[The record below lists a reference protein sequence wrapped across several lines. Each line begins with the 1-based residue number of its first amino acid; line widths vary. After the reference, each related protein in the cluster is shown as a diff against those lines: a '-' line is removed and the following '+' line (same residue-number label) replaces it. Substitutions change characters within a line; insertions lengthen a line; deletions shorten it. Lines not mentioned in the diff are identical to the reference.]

1 VIAPDASRRRR
12 QGAASASVHRARH
25 AGGGREDVPRAGEA
39 SSLVQVSEVRSGR
52 MDGFVRSSQ
61 ASSVDCRTRTQGAG
75 DVDSGEIH
83 SEDWPPGVRV
93 INPPRREPFDVLR
106 LFAEDLP

>member
-1 VIAPDASRRRR
+1 
-12 QGAASASVHRARH
+12 
-25 AGGGREDVPRAGEA
+25 
-39 SSLVQVSEVRSGR
+39 
-52 MDGFVRSSQ
+52 
-61 ASSVDCRTRTQGAG
+61 
-75 DVDSGEIH
+75 VDSGEIH